1 MKNKTNKDSDYEY
14 KSLSHLREELDE
26 LAAKYGSSGDI
37 FYEIYTESLD
47 RGPDYILNRIGS
59 TNSAFDEAEDTDK
72 EDVMKLLKA
81 IHTAKAQQKG
91 GVGARKGNKQ
101 PEMYVDIAHDLLA
114 DYSFKTMRDTE
125 EVLFYNNG
133 LYKSNGEALIKEEA
147 RKRLGDE
154 FSTHQINEILNFI
167 RYSTFTERSE
177 FNENKHILNLKN
189 GLYDLDTGKLS
200 EHTPDFLTTIRI
212 PINYDPEATCP
223 KIDTFFSE
231 VLKSEDIPIL
241 EEAFGYS
248 LYPEYFIHKGFLLVG
263 PGRNGKSTL
272 LNLLEAFVGKDNVT
286 NVLIHTLE
294 FNRFAAAQL
303 YNKLVL
309 KNADLPDR
317 TLKST
322 GMLKAIIGNDTIP
335 AEQKF
340 KGGFDFKNHAKLFI
354 STNSVPVTYDTT
366 VAFFSRWIILNF
378 PNQFFSDESEEDE
391 VKKAKTKI
399 LHTLTT
405 EDELS
410 GLLNKGLQGLK
421 RLLENEDFS
430 YNKRAEEVAEEYLT
444 LSDPIYGFI
453 SECCVLD
460 SVGTI
465 SKDEL
470 YINYVDYCKAKNR
483 IAATKN
489 KFGRILPTIVTI
501 IDYTP
506 KSGDKR
512 VRAWKGLRI
521 LKTVTDVTD
530 VTLNSNLK
538 GCEENTTISS
548 KDKVEKNTLP
558 SLPSLPQV
566 KQLSSMEKGICEL
579 CGKERWLS
587 HELRDGAQKCL
598 ICTKCAE
605 ELKHKEDEAPKVP
618 AGISLGDSIEYVKI
632 GEGVAEYDRNPS
644 NAK

>member
-1 MKNKTNKDSDYEY
+1 
-14 KSLSHLREELDE
+14 
-26 LAAKYGSSGDI
+26 
-37 FYEIYTESLD
+37 
-47 RGPDYILNRIGS
+47 
-59 TNSAFDEAEDTDK
+59 
-72 EDVMKLLKA
+72 
-81 IHTAKAQQKG
+81 
-91 GVGARKGNKQ
+91 
-101 PEMYVDIAHDLLA
+101 
-114 DYSFKTMRDTE
+114 
-125 EVLFYNNG
+125 
-133 LYKSNGEALIKEEA
+133 
-147 RKRLGDE
+147 
-154 FSTHQINEILNFI
+154 
-167 RYSTFTERSE
+167 
-177 FNENKHILNLKN
+177 LNLKN

-200 EHTPDFLTTIRI
+200 EHTPDFLTTLRI

-223 KIDTFFSE
+223 KIDTFFRE

-241 EEAFGYS
+241 EEAFGFS

-322 GMLKAIIGNDTIP
+322 GMLKAIIGNDSIP
-335 AEQKF
+335 AELKF
-340 KGGFDFKNHAKLFI
+340 KGGFDFRNHAKLFI

-378 PNQFFSDESEEDE
+378 PNQFFSDKSGEEE

-399 LHTLTT
+399 LPALTT

-410 GLLNKGLQGLK
+410 GLLNKGLEGLK

-430 YNKRAEEVAEEYLT
+430 YNKRAEEVAEEYMT

-470 YINYVDYCKAKNR
+470 YINYVNYCKAKNR
-483 IAATKN
+483 IPATKN

-501 IDYTP
+501 TDYTP
-506 KSGDKR
+506 RTGKNR
-512 VRAWKGLRI
+512 NRAWKGLRI
-521 LKTVTDVTD
+521 IKTVTEATEVTQF
-530 VTLNSNLK
+530 SNPK
-538 GCEENTTISS
+538 RCEENAIIYSRH
-548 KDKVEKNTLP
+548 KVEKNT
-558 SLPSLPQV
+558 LPSLPQV

-579 CGKERWLS
+579 CGKEQWLS
-587 HELRDGAQKCL
+587 HELIDGAQKCL
-598 ICTKCAE
+598 ICTKCASA
-605 ELKHKEDEAPKVP
+605 L
-618 AGISLGDSIEYVKI
+618 
-632 GEGVAEYDRNPS
+632 
-644 NAK
+644 NAQKS